1 MTEVSQ
7 HPYRMWKK
15 KSKYISSFISDDS
28 PNLSEPYNKPRQ
40 ILPKVF
46 FQTGDIEIVR
56 RSTIL
61 AGSVSGDR
69 ILPIQL
75 NQNAVIDI
83 DNLED
88 LKKVELKVKDYE

>member
-1 MTEVSQ
+1 MIASIRVNLITNLVKF
-7 HPYRMWKK
+7 YL
-15 KSKYISSFISDDS
+15 KYFS
-28 PNLSEPYNKPRQ
+28 NR
-40 ILPKVF
+40 
-46 FQTGDIEIVR
+46 DIEIVR

-75 NQNAVIDI
+75 NQNAVVDI

-88 LKKVELKVKDYE
+88 LKKVELKLKDNE

>member
-1 MTEVSQ
+1 M
-7 HPYRMWKK
+7 
-15 KSKYISSFISDDS
+15 
-28 PNLSEPYNKPRQ
+28 NLIINLVKFY
-40 ILPKVF
+40 LKVF

-88 LKKVELKVKDYE
+88 LKKVELKLKDYE